1 MALCISSLQGCSAL
15 KPVAH
20 VLALMSWL
28 LHCIYKNHIFGRS
41 NIILIDFHHLNLT
54 RGKKS
59 FFLFHGIPCL
69 INPFP
74 AVYLNVV

>member
-28 LHCIYKNHIFGRS
+28 LHCIYKNHIFGHS
-41 NIILIDFHHLNLT
+41 NIKLIDFHHLKLT
-54 RGKKS
+54 LGEE
-59 FFLFHGIPCL
+59 I
-69 INPFP
+69 FP
-74 AVYLNVV
+74 SVSRHTVPH